1 MIATYNTDHYFMCFI
16 GSEIVATVDYNR
28 TGVPSIYHVK
38 CEILIKA
45 NPSMKI
51 CECCKKY
58 RKTLTAM
65 ASRKQKDTDRTDPS
79 SHTAYVHLSTPEKNE
94 RLSRLHK
101 DNKRAMLEIKRLKQK
116 ISAAITLDGVS
127 LSDELHDDVKMMASA
142 ATKQI
147 YSEYPENSFQR
158 LFWEQ
163 QVQASKYSNAKSMKW
178 HPLFI
183 KWCLYLRHV
192 SGKSYELLRSS
203 GYIKLPSQSTLR
215 DDTHFIPSGIGF
227 CADVDKNLVDVA
239 FLTSSLNKYIFLI
252 MDEMHIKNDLVYDKH
267 EASLIGFVNLGKTNN
282 QLLEFE
288 EALLSEKTELPL
300 ASSMLVLMVRGLFCQ
315 LNYPYAQFACND
327 ISGALM
333 FDPVWEAISR
343 LERLGFYVLG
353 VTCDGASPNRRLWKL
368 HSGVSE
374 QDELMYKV
382 PNPFADGDSRY
393 IYFVS
398 DPPHLLKTIRNSLYN
413 QKRQLWVSLHVSMS
427 LKLIFLF

>member
-1 MIATYNTDHYFMCFI
+1 
-16 GSEIVATVDYNR
+16 
-28 TGVPSIYHVK
+28 
-38 CEILIKA
+38 
-45 NPSMKI
+45 
-51 CECCKKY
+51 
-58 RKTLTAM
+58 
-65 ASRKQKDTDRTDPS
+65 
-79 SHTAYVHLSTPEKNE
+79 
-94 RLSRLHK
+94 
-101 DNKRAMLEIKRLKQK
+101 
-116 ISAAITLDGVS
+116 
-127 LSDELHDDVKMMASA
+127 
-142 ATKQI
+142 
-147 YSEYPENSFQR
+147 
-158 LFWEQ
+158 
-163 QVQASKYSNAKSMKW
+163 
-178 HPLFI
+178 
-183 KWCLYLRHV
+183 
-192 SGKSYELLRSS
+192 
-203 GYIKLPSQSTLR
+203 
-215 DDTHFIPSGIGF
+215 
-227 CADVDKNLVDVA
+227 
-239 FLTSSLNKYIFLI
+239 
-252 MDEMHIKNDLVYDKH
+252 MHIKNDLVYDKH

-315 LNYPYAQFACND
+315 LNYPYAQFVCND

-333 FDPVWEAISR
+333 FEPVWEAISR

-382 PNPFADGDSRY
+382 PNSFADGDSCY